1 MILGHDL
8 GAWKRKKNYRQMSR
22 NVNKGRSLFIAWGGG
37 GGGGGEVFGGDHWIF
52 RRTKL
57 RGGSVVT

>member
-22 NVNKGRSLFIAWGGG
+22 NVNKDRSLFIAWGGA
-37 GGGGGEVFGGDHWIF
+37 GGGEVFGGITGF
-52 RRTKL
+52 L
-57 RGGSVVT
+57 GEQNSGGDQS

>member
-22 NVNKGRSLFIAWGGG
+22 NVNKDWSLFIAWGGPAAGKLLG
-37 GGGGGEVFGGDHWIF
+37 GITGFLGEQNSGGDQ
-52 RRTKL
+52 
-57 RGGSVVT
+57 S